1 MWEKT
6 NEKKGR
12 YHGHRT
18 RVCGQK
24 NGRAYA
30 ALREQSFIFAFSSI
44 SFFSFFFFFLFP
56 RFVSHS
62 NFRAITAPHHS
73 ILLFPVRYDR
83 WFSKK
88 EVHRPYS
95 PHPLHV
101 RANVLSRVYSRV
113 PRRKSNALS
122 QCSARRYRNNRRR
135 HTLIKRTHHTHG
147 FRQSR
152 NMNTVTRRLIQHRV
166 VIHDRHK
173 LETTQHTFVYI
184 RLYMYIY
191 KYIFFILFIL

>member
-1 MWEKT
+1 MGKNQREERALPRSQ
-6 NEKKGR
+6 NPRLRAKK
-12 YHGHRT
+12 RT
-18 RVCGQK
+18 RVRSIA
-24 NGRAYA
+24 RAIVYF
-30 ALREQSFIFAFSSI
+30 RIFID
-44 SFFSFFFFFLFP
+44 FFSFFFFFFLFP